1 MTPPKEKNKT
11 TGTDPKEMDINKLP
25 DKEFKIIV
33 LTNEK
38 ASCHLGAN
46 IHNLYI

>member
-1 MTPPKEKNKT
+1 MTPPKEQNRAA
-11 TGTDPKEMDINKLP
+11 GIDPKEMDIHELP

-38 ASCHLGAN
+38 ANHRLGEN
-46 IHNLYI
+46 FHNLYI